1 MVLPM
6 FDQLASHRVTLTA
19 LIGIGAGVLAS
30 NMGWVSYTTALAVP
44 LALFALNLVAAIIA
58 RPAFRKQ
65 PALLIFHLALL
76 AVVLLVAASRL
87 THLTGWAE
95 VRTGEEFAGRLENE
109 RRAPW
114 HVGNIAGVRFVNEGF
129 SIDYATGG
137 RRRETSNRVSFLD
150 AQGVRRSALIG
161 DEHPLELAGYRF
173 YTSSN
178 KGFAATFTW
187 EQLESNEMVLAL
199 VSFPSYPAQALRQ
212 SYEMQLPG
220 GEQPV
225 WAQLQL
231 PEHFMPKSG
240 PTQFHVP
247 QSHTMII
254 RHGNQRHELRLGED
268 IRLGQHR
275 LRYVQL
281 DTWMGY
287 WVHYDWTRPW
297 MLAAVVVAV
306 ASLIWYVTRRF
317 SQITWMR

>member
-1 MVLPM
+1 M
-6 FDQLASHRVTLTA
+6 FDPLASHRVTLTA

-30 NMGWVSYTTALAVP
+30 NMGWLSHTAALAAP
-44 LALFALNLVAAIIA
+44 LALFALNIVAAIIA

-109 RRAPW
+109 LRAPW
-114 HVGNIAGVRFVNEGF
+114 HFGSIAGVRFVNEGF
-129 SIDYATGG
+129 FIDYAAGG

-150 AQGVRRSALIG
+150 AQGERRSAVIG
-161 DEHPLELAGYRF
+161 DEHPLELAGYHF

-178 KGFAATFTW
+178 KGFAAAFTW
-187 EQLESNEMVLAL
+187 EQLESKEVVLAL
-199 VSFPSYPAQALRQ
+199 VSFPSYPTQALRQ

-220 GEQPV
+220 GEEPV

-231 PEHFMPKSG
+231 PEDFMPESG

-247 QSHTMII
+247 PSHTLII
-254 RHGNQRHELRLGED
+254 RQGDQRHELRLGED

-297 MLAAVVVAV
+297 LLAAVVVAV
-306 ASLIWYVTRRF
+306 ASLTWYVTRRF
-317 SQITWMR
+317 SQNTWMR